1 MEVTEG
7 HEHGR
12 KEIGG
17 ALLLVVRGDL
27 TTQGVDAVVNAANPQ
42 LQHGGGV
49 AHALSLAGGSDVQR
63 LSDEWVERHGALSPG
78 TAAVTGGG
86 NLPAEHVIHVVG
98 PRYARGQDNE
108 ALLRQAVDAA
118 LEAAEELGASSL
130 ALPAISAGTYGYPLQ
145 EATAIT
151 ARQVESWLAQH
162 PEGALRE
169 IRLVGFDDE
178 AAEAFAA
185 ALATG

>member
-12 KEIGG
+12 RDIGG

-49 AHALSLAGGSDVQR
+49 AHALSLAGGPDVQR
-63 LSDEWVERHGALSPG
+63 LSDEWVERHGPLSPG
-78 TAAVTGGG
+78 AAAVTGAG

-98 PRYARGQDNE
+98 PRYADGQDNE
-108 ALLRQAVDAA
+108 ALLGQAVDAA
-118 LEAAEELGASSL
+118 LESAEELGASSI
-130 ALPAISAGTYGYPLQ
+130 ALPVISAGTYGYPLQ
-145 EATAIT
+145 EAAAVIT
-151 ARQVESWLAQH
+151 RRVARWLAQH
-162 PEGALRE
+162 PEGAVRE
-169 IRLVGFDDE
+169 VRLVGFDDE

-185 ALATG
+185 ALATD